1 MFEVGSWSWSFVD
14 KQGRWVN
21 RRLKRSTRI
30 IGRGGGLEGQYIN
43 ERQRNIGR
51 PRRKGFAWRRE
62 YFRSTLSRRLP
73 LLRVRAWECSQVW
86 RVRQLLR
93 PLFKHPHSLTPWKWE
108 DRPAPPTA
116 SVPIYRWDNRLTA
129 EFTASSSLLT
139 GGSGARSR
147 HKPSW
152 VTALGREVLPTTR
165 MSADPPRPAPSLI
178 RPSCWCLFPSHIHA
192 K

>member
-1 MFEVGSWSWSFVD
+1 MQGSLE
-14 KQGRWVN
+14 KE
-21 RRLKRSTRI
+21 
-30 IGRGGGLEGQYIN
+30 GLEGQYIN
-43 ERQRNIGR
+43 ETQRNIGR
-51 PRRKGFAWRRE
+51 PRRKGFTWRRE
-62 YFRSTLSRRLP
+62 YFRSTLSRRLS

-93 PLFKHPHSLTPWKWE
+93 PLFKHPHSLTRWKWE

-129 EFTASSSLLT
+129 EFTASTSLLT

-152 VTALGREVLPTTR
+152 VTALNVLRLWREVLPTTR
-165 MSADPPRPAPSLI
+165 MSADPPRPAPSLTW
-178 RPSCWCLFPSHIHA
+178 PSHDWCLFIFPSHIHA